1 MAQAPFR
8 YLLTTATLAISL
20 AGSAA
25 YASAT
30 SPLVLEH
37 VTLEDGLTQS
47 TVMDILQDSQGFV
60 WFATESGLNRYDGY
74 SIQSYHRDRQD
85 PAALRSDYIWKI
97 LEDADGNLWLA
108 TEGGGV
114 ARWNRRTDTFT
125 NFVHDPTDPETLSS
139 DDIRAMA
146 AAPDGRIWVGTR
158 DGGLNLLDPATG
170 SVQRLRHDPGDPSS
184 LAGDSIFALHPGHAG
199 QLWIGTD
206 NGLSRLDV
214 ASGELTHYRNDPGDP
229 HSLSDDHVI
238 SVYEDS
244 VGSVWVGTFTGGLNR
259 LDRNHS
265 RFERFTHDPGDGRS
279 LSHDYVRAIFEDDRG
294 RLWIGTEDGLNLMD
308 RRSGQFTRYYR
319 DRSDPQSL
327 NDNYVMSIYQDQ
339 SGLLWF
345 GTRFGG
351 VSRWNSGSWAM
362 GHYREDWIADAFV
375 TAFADDSMG
384 RAWIGT
390 MGAGLSRLDLATR
403 EVSPFPGSADLAD
416 QRVMS
421 LLRDQ
426 NGDLWIG
433 TMTGGLSVYSAE
445 TGSMITFRAGAE
457 GETSLGADG
466 IMALFED
473 RGGNIWIGTF
483 GGGVSMY
490 DRLSATFEHYRHDP
504 DDPGT
509 LSGRRATDI
518 VEDLNG
524 VIWVATDSG
533 GINMIDRA
541 SGTVRAFRHDPDDP
555 GSLSSDSVYALHVDM
570 DGTLWVGTAGSG
582 LDRLVGSSRQ
592 PDSIRFDN
600 RSRYNGLSSNV
611 IYGIESDAHGTLWL
625 SSSYGLMRMD
635 GASGEIKA
643 LHRSHGLQGEE
654 FTFGAHHRGMDGR
667 LYFGGPDGINVFFP
681 PAALSS
687 RPPPPIVLTSI
698 ETMNKPADT
707 EVPYP
712 VVDKLDL
719 DHRDD
724 VLSFEFAAL
733 DFAAPAENMYA
744 YRLDGFDEDWIY
756 SGKTRRATYTNLDA
770 GDYVFR
776 VKAANSDGRWNDLG
790 LSIPVSVAP
799 APWETIWARGLYG
812 LLAVLLLLGGFE
824 WHRRRLALKNE
835 YAARLEEE
843 VSLRTTQL
851 EERNKQLRE
860 VSRAKS
866 DFLARMSHEIRT
878 PMNGVI
884 GMTELLQCTSLN
896 PRQHRFASTIQQSAR
911 SLLQIINDILDFS
924 KIEAGKLN
932 LESTEFDF
940 NEMVEDTVDLLASQA
955 HSKGVALIGSTPPEL
970 EGNVVGD
977 PLRLR
982 QVLTNLIGNAVKFTD
997 QGEVLVNVS
1006 LTEAD
1011 EEQVSIQVEVSDTGI
1026 GIREEVLNNIFD
1038 AFSQADETMTRRS
1051 DGTGLGLSICKQLL
1065 ELMGGEIG
1073 VESETGVGSRFWF
1086 RIPLRRAA
1094 LPRGGLARPHPL
1106 EGLKVLALVA
1116 PGSIRD
1122 SLERMFV
1129 AWKLESAFVDDGKGL
1144 FDRLR
1149 NGKSGAVDW
1158 DTVLLDAGEDLF
1170 DVLEQL
1176 GGLRVTPGAKV
1187 PRVVLLVRDDDP
1199 LSGQLSHCIDAC
1211 VAKPVRQS
1219 HLRTALAGPSE
1230 GNEEPEN
1237 RAATMSSQAQVAETL
1252 IADSLAGRVLLV
1264 EDNAVNQLV
1273 AQGMLASIGC
1283 EVSTAANGQIA
1294 IDRLAVEDFDAVL
1307 MDCQMPVLDGFG
1319 ATRMIRNRGQRVPI
1333 IALTA
1338 NAVTGDR
1345 ERCLAAGMDDY
1356 LCKPFTL
1363 DALRTVLRRWLPAP
1377 VEDDT
1382 LDDRDSNI
1390 RHSA

>member
-1 MAQAPFR
+1 MARAPLR
-8 YLLTTATLAISL
+8 YLLATASLTMLL
-20 AGSAA
+20 AGPAA
-25 YASAT
+25 YGGAT

-47 TVMDILQDSQGFV
+47 TVMDILQDSQGFI

-74 SIQSYHRDRQD
+74 AIQSYHRDRQD

-97 LEDADGNLWLA
+97 LEDADSNLWLA

-114 ARWNRRTDTFT
+114 ARWNRRADTFT
-125 NFVHDPTDPETLSS
+125 NFVHDPADPGTLSS
-139 DDIRAMA
+139 DDVRALA

-170 SVQRLRHDPGDPSS
+170 SVQRFRHDPGDPSS

-206 NGLSRLDV
+206 NGLSRLDL
-214 ASGELTHYRNDPGDP
+214 ASGEFTHYRHDPGDP
-229 HSLSDDHVI
+229 HSLSDNHII

-244 VGSVWVGTFTGGLNR
+244 VGSVWIGTFTGGLNR
-259 LDRNHS
+259 LDRKHN
-265 RFERFTHDPGDGRS
+265 RFERFTHDAEDGRS

-294 RLWIGTEDGLNLMD
+294 RLWIGTENGLNLMD
-308 RRSGQFTRYYR
+308 RRSGDFTRYHR

-327 NDNYVMSIYQDQ
+327 NDSYIMSIYQDQ

-351 VSRWNSGSWAM
+351 VSRWNPGSWAM

-375 TAFADDSMG
+375 TSFADDSMG
-384 RAWIGT
+384 TAWIGT

-403 EVSPFPGSADLAD
+403 EVSPFPGSANLAD
-416 QRVMS
+416 QRVMA

-445 TGSMITFRAGAE
+445 TGSMVTFRAGDVE
-457 GETSLGADG
+457 ETSLGADG

-490 DRLSATFEHYRHDP
+490 DRLSGTFEHYRHDP

-524 VIWVATDSG
+524 MIWVATDSG

-555 GSLSSDSVYALHVDM
+555 GSLSSDSVYALHVDT

-582 LDRLVGSSRQ
+582 LDRLVGSSRE
-592 PDSIRFDN
+592 PDTIRFQN
-600 RSRYNGLSSNV
+600 RSRHDGLSSDV
-611 IYGIESDAHGTLWL
+611 IYGIVSDAHGTLWL
-625 SSSYGLMRMD
+625 SSNYGLMRMD
-635 GASGEIKA
+635 RASGEVKE

-698 ETMNKPADT
+698 ETMNRPADT
-707 EVPYP
+707 GAPYP
-712 VVDKLDL
+712 VVDRLDL

-733 DFAAPAENMYA
+733 DFAAPAENTYA
-744 YRLDGFDEDWIY
+744 YRLDGFDQDWIY
-756 SGKTRRATYTNLDA
+756 AGDTRRATYTNLDA

-812 LLAVLLLLGGFE
+812 VLAVLLLLGAFG

-851 EERNKQLRE
+851 EERNQELRE

-878 PMNGVI
+878 PMNGVL
-884 GMTELLQCTSLN
+884 GMTELLQCTTLN

-932 LESTEFDF
+932 LEAIEFDF
-940 NEMVEDTVDLLASQA
+940 NEMVEDTVDLLATQA
-955 HSKGVALIGSTPPEL
+955 HNKGVALVGSTPPEL
-970 EGNVVGD
+970 EGRVVGD

-982 QVLTNLIGNAVKFTD
+982 QVLTNLVGNAVKFTD
-997 QGEVLVNVS
+997 RGEVLVNVS
-1006 LTEAD
+1006 LAEAD
-1011 EEQVSIQVEVSDTGI
+1011 EEQVSIQVEVTDTGP

-1065 ELMGGEIG
+1065 ELMDGEIG
-1073 VESETGVGSRFWF
+1073 VESEPGVGSRFWF
-1086 RIPLRRAA
+1086 RIPLQRAA
-1094 LPRGGLARPHPL
+1094 LPGGTAAKPQPL
-1106 EGLKVLALVA
+1106 EGRKVLALVE

-1122 SLERMFV
+1122 ALQRMFT
-1129 AWKLESAFVDDGKGL
+1129 AWKLEPTFVDDVEGL
-1144 FDRLR
+1144 LERLR
-1149 NGKSGAVDW
+1149 GGVTDW
-1158 DTVLLDAGEDLF
+1158 DTVLLDAGDGLF
-1170 DVLEQL
+1170 DLLEQL
-1176 GGLRVTPGAKV
+1176 SGLRATPGAKA
-1187 PRVVLLVRDDDP
+1187 PRVVVLARDDDP
-1199 LSGQLSHCIDAC
+1199 LAGQLSHCIDAC
-1211 VAKPVRQS
+1211 VVKPVRQS
-1219 HLRTALAGPSE
+1219 RLRSALAGPGAGGE
-1230 GNEEPEN
+1230 VPED
-1237 RAATMSSQAQVAETL
+1237 RAARMCSQAQVAESL
-1252 IADSLAGRVLLV
+1252 IADSLAGRVMLV

-1294 IDRLAVEDFDAVL
+1294 IDRLAVEDFDLVL

-1319 ATRMIRNRGQRVPI
+1319 ATRTIRNRGQRVPI

-1338 NAVTGDR
+1338 NAVAGDR
-1345 ERCLAAGMDDY
+1345 ERCLAVGMDDY

-1363 DALRTVLRRWLPAP
+1363 DALRTVLQRWLPAP
-1377 VEDDT
+1377 AEAGD
-1382 LDDRDSNI
+1382 LDDRDSAI